1 MQNRTIPFYL
11 QEGADIEY
19 IKAAMDKKELFSKK
33 LEEEFL
39 DFVPSQFS
47 ISVINAYAAFH
58 LAFCAIDIKRGDK
71 VICSVNAHPMIPETI
86 RHFDAEPLFVD
97 IDSDDYNISIEKCVE
112 LLEKNKSKKLR
123 GIVVSHIAGQS
134 ADLKMIYELAK
145 EYKIKVVEDAT
156 YALGGTYRGKKI
168 GSLEGDVTVFSFAPE
183 RAGVIGNG
191 AMLVT
196 RDSVIHERAE
206 LLRFHAMT
214 YSGKEGSYIYDVVD
228 IGCRY
233 DISELDAAFCYSSLK
248 NGDKKVAHQK
258 EIAKIYD
265 TELKGVNHIAIP
277 VKKED
282 HIYSLYII
290 KVDKNRDGFAKELR
304 EKGVESSLHY
314 IPLHLLSYYK
324 TKYNLKV
331 NDFPNALKN
340 YQQILSLPMHV
351 KLTKDDAM
359 FVAKT
364 IKEIAKNRV

>member
-1 MQNRTIPFYL
+1 MQTKTVPFYSQDSL
-11 QEGADIEY
+11 DLEY
-19 IKAAMDKKELFSKK
+19 VKTAMDEGELFSKK

-39 DFVPSQFS
+39 EFVPSQFS
-47 ISVINAYAAFH
+47 ISTINAYAAFH
-58 LAFCAIDIKRGDK
+58 LALCAVDIKRGDK
-71 VICSVNAHPMIPETI
+71 IICSVNAHPMIPEAI
-86 RHFDAEPLFVD
+86 RHFDAEPIFVD
-97 IDSDDYNISIEKCVE
+97 IDIDDYNISIEKLSK
-112 LLEKNKSKKLR
+112 LLEKNRSKKLR
-123 GIVVSHIAGQS
+123 GVVVSHIAGQS
-134 ADLKMIYELAK
+134 ADLKMIYKLAK
-145 EYKIKVVEDAT
+145 EYKIRVIEDAT
-156 YALGGTYRGKKI
+156 YALGGTYKGKKI
-168 GSLEGDVTVFSFAPE
+168 GSLEGDVTIFSFAPE
-183 RAGVIGNG
+183 REGVVGNG

-196 RDSVIHERAE
+196 KDSVIYERAK

-228 IGCRY
+228 IGCKY
-233 DISELDAAFCYSSLK
+233 DISELDAAFCYLALK
-248 NGDKKVAHQK
+248 NSDKRVAHQK

-265 TELKGVNHIAIP
+265 TELKGVNHISIP
-277 VKKED
+277 IKKED

-340 YQQILSLPMHV
+340 YQQILSLPMHS
-351 KLTKDDAM
+351 KLSKEDAM